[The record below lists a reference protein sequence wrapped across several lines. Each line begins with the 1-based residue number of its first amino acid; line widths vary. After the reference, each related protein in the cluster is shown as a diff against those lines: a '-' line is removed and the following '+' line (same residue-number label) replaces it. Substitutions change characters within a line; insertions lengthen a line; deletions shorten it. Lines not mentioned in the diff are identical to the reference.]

1 MKRCAMGLQH
11 IPLTLA
17 AIQLSPRA
25 TVGMTI
31 RTEIAE
37 PHPTPIRTVR
47 IGAELL
53 RGVHVARAS
62 PTGGD
67 RRWRRWRWRRRG
79 FLRRLL
85 TGGTAG
91 LAGEARKR
99 LGVAGAL
106 ARRRQ
111 RLGWPLIPSG
121 TLVWPG
127 IMQHDAE
134 PQESQEHQLVEKE
147 VGYHGKAPSHKW

>member
-1 MKRCAMGLQH
+1 MKRGAMGLQH

-37 PHPTPIRTVR
+37 PHPTLIRTGR

-67 RRWRRWRWRRRG
+67 RRWRRGRWRRRG

-91 LAGEARKR
+91 LAGAARKR
-99 LGVAGAL
+99 RGVDGTR

-111 RLGWPLIPSG
+111 RFGWLLIPSD
-121 TLVWPG
+121 TRVWPG
-127 IMQHDAE
+127 IMPHDAE
-134 PQESQEHQLVEKE
+134 PEEPQDHEL
-147 VGYHGKAPSHKW
+147 

>member
-53 RGVHVARAS
+53 RGVHLARAS

-67 RRWRRWRWRRRG
+67 RRWRRRRWRRRG
-79 FLRRLL
+79 LLRRLL

-91 LAGEARKR
+91 VAGEARKR
-99 LGVAGAL
+99 PGAAGN
-106 ARRRQ
+106 
-111 RLGWPLIPSG
+111 P
-121 TLVWPG
+121 
-127 IMQHDAE
+127 
-134 PQESQEHQLVEKE
+134 
-147 VGYHGKAPSHKW
+147 APRPP

>member
-67 RRWRRWRWRRRG
+67 RRWRRGRWRRRG

-91 LAGEARKR
+91 LAGEARKQ
-99 LGVAGAL
+99 LGGAGTL

-111 RLGWPLIPSG
+111 RFGWLLIPSG
-121 TLVWPG
+121 TLAWPG

-134 PQESQEHQLVEKE
+134 PEESQERQLVEKE
-147 VGYHGKAPSHKW
+147 R

>member
-1 MKRCAMGLQH
+1 MKRCTMGLQN

-53 RGVHVARAS
+53 RGVHLAWAS
-62 PTGGD
+62 PPGGD
-67 RRWRRWRWRRRG
+67 RRWRWRWQRHG

-99 LGVAGAL
+99 LGVAGTP

-111 RLGWPLIPSG
+111 RFGGLLISSG
-121 TLVWPG
+121 TRVWPG

-134 PQESQEHQLVEKE
+134 PEESQEHQLVEQK
-147 VGYHGKAPSHKW
+147 V

>member
-11 IPLTLA
+11 LPLTLA

-37 PHPTPIRTVR
+37 PHPTPIRPVR

-62 PTGGD
+62 PTGGN

-99 LGVAGAL
+99 LGVAGTL
-106 ARRRQ
+106 ARVSGILKLHSGGQGAMVDEASPSSSQKPYYSSRSSVFFA
-111 RLGWPLIPSG
+111 LLPLPFS
-121 TLVWPG
+121 
-127 IMQHDAE
+127 
-134 PQESQEHQLVEKE
+134 
-147 VGYHGKAPSHKW
+147 